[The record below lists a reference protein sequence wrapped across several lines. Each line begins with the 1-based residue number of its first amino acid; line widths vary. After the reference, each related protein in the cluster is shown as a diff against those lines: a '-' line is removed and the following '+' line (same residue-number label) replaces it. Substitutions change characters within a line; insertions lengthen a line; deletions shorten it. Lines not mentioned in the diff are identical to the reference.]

1 MHERIVEGRVD
12 VSNAEHKFTFADLRA
27 KRDGSF
33 LLDNLS
39 FLWRLYEDSYDR
51 LDGLQ

>member
-39 FLWRLYEDSYDR
+39 FLWRLCEDGYKH
-51 LDGLQ
+51 LDGLW